1 MYTDKGYVYSD
12 AGKILVSGNF
22 IGYSVKAD
30 SSLVDN
36 ITEEDVI
43 LDDIILDGDFIRYN
57 NGRIIQ
63 SYSKNNTY
71 ADWKTKII
79 KWRYSNDDQIAI
91 LINKDNSEDDA
102 AKYGRMQAWREYAAK
117 LARKIISLK

>member
-1 MYTDKGYVYSD
+1 MYIDKGYIYSD

-30 SSLVDN
+30 SSLADTV
-36 ITEEDVI
+36 TEENVI
-43 LDDIILDGDFIRYN
+43 LDDIVLDGDFIRYN

-63 SYSKNNTY
+63 SYIKDITY
-71 ADWKTKII
+71 GEWKTKII

-91 LINKDNSEDDA
+91 LINKDDSEEDII
-102 AKYGRMQAWREYAAK
+102 KYNRMQEWREYAAK
-117 LARKIISLK
+117 LARKIINLK

>member
-1 MYTDKGYVYSD
+1 MYIDKGYIYSD

-30 SSLVDN
+30 SSLADTV
-36 ITEEDVI
+36 TEENVI
-43 LDDIILDGDFIRYN
+43 LDDMILDRDFIRYN

-63 SYSKNNTY
+63 SYTKNISY
-71 ADWKTKII
+71 AEWKTKII

-91 LINKDNSEDDA
+91 LINKDDSEEDII
-102 AKYGRMQAWREYAAK
+102 KYNRMQEWREYAAK
-117 LARKIISLK
+117 LARKIINLK

>member
-1 MYTDKGYVYSD
+1 MYIDKGYIYSD

-36 ITEEDVI
+36 IVEENII
-43 LDDIILDGDFIRYN
+43 LDDMILDGDFIRYN

-71 ADWKTKII
+71 ADLKTKII

-91 LINKDNSEDDA
+91 LINKNDSEDDA
-102 AKYGRMQAWREYAAK
+102 IKYERMQAWREYAAR
-117 LARKIISLK
+117 LAKAIINVK